1 MGCGQEAVLLPLD
14 LWGDIQG
21 PEGSLRLK
29 WEAGEGPEVATGP
42 GDCGESSERRARTE
56 LWALPIDCAGVSLCL
71 FSCCPFHF
79 RTPA

>member
-42 GDCGESSERRARTE
+42 GDCGESAERRARSQDGG
-56 LWALPIDCAGVSLCL
+56 ALG
-71 FSCCPFHF
+71 
-79 RTPA
+79 TPNILR